1 MHVKAKFRQV
11 LLDVH
16 HETQVPKADWYLIR
30 DDNQV
35 GLVTEQP
42 NLISTDKVA
51 IKNEFGEI
59 EEIEPE
65 IGDSVKTDEISGQ
78 LLCSSKAGVNALD
91 LFNHVLT
98 EEPILRNFL
107 GAENCDESDKQP
119 SVVIKSYLKFCAV
132 TESDVWQPKIVE
144 HWDQTFDSEFCD
156 ETEDEISEN
165 EKLDWEE
172 DIESPPE
179 VVDNDRKWSKIFKMV

>member
-179 VVDNDRKWSKIFKMV
+179 VVDNDRKWSEVL